1 MSSFS
6 GGRSNGWAWRTHGRR
21 LVETLLVMAV
31 FVACGSA
38 ASPMPS
44 GSDAA
49 GPVGLSPAA
58 ATDETRPRLQVGR
71 NAWVAVSVATVWR
84 SPDSP
89 REVDAP
95 ALTRPV
101 RVTEWLAGM
110 STSERRS
117 LGHRSDTQ
125 ALLGDRVRV
134 LALRPGW
141 ARVVVPSQPTPL
153 DSRGYPGWVPRR
165 QLTAV
170 HPTASRLR
178 ATVLN
183 RAAWLR
189 TDRAH
194 GRRLFQVSFG
204 TRLPV
209 VGETAK
215 AVRVAMPTGVV
226 RRLAKVAVTV
236 HDRRAPALPP
246 TRRSIVRTAR
256 SFLGLDY
263 LWAGTSGFGFDCSGL
278 MWLDYRVHGITIP
291 RDALPESRGGTP
303 VSSPRRGDLLFFATD
318 GVVHHVAMYV
328 GRGRMV
334 HSPGTGQSVEVIPLA
349 TPEYASEYAGARR
362 YLP

>member
-1 MSSFS
+1 MGSFS
-6 GGRSNGWAWRTHGRR
+6 GGRSNSRTRR
-21 LVETLLVMAV
+21 TRGQGLVGSLLATAL
-31 FVACGSA
+31 FAACGPA
-38 ASPMPS
+38 APPMPS
-44 GSDAA
+44 GSGAA
-49 GPVGLSPAA
+49 GSAVSLVAVA
-58 ATDETRPRLQVGR
+58 QETPPRLRVGR

-95 ALTRPV
+95 ALTRPA
-101 RVTEWLAGM
+101 RITEWLAGM
-110 STSERRS
+110 TTSERRS
-117 LGHRSDTQ
+117 LWHRSDSQ

-134 LALRPGW
+134 VGLRPGW
-141 ARVVVPSQPTPL
+141 AQVVVPSQPSPL

-183 RAAWLR
+183 RSAWLKA
-189 TDRAH
+189 DRAH

-215 AVRVAMPTGVV
+215 AVRVAMPDGAV
-226 RRLAKVAVTV
+226 RRLAKVTVTV
-236 HDRRAPALPP
+236 HDRRDPALPP
-246 TRRSIVRTAR
+246 TRRSIVRTAK

-278 MWLDYRVHGITIP
+278 MWLDYRVHGLTIP
-291 RDALPESRGGTP
+291 RDALPESRDGTA
-303 VSSPRRGDLLFFATD
+303 VSRPRRGDLLFFATD

-334 HSPGTGQSVEVIPLA
+334 HSPGTGRSVEVTPLA
-349 TPEYASEYAGARR
+349 TPEYASEYAGSRR